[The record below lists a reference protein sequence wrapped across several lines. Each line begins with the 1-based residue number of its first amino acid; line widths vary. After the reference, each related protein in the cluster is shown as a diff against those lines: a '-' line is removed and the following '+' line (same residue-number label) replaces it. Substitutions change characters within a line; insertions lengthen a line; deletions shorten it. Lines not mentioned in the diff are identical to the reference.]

1 MAINTYSIQWLAG
14 LDLKILGAEKKE
26 YRQGSPSTLGIS
38 TNPVDVEPL
47 TASVCIGQMESGA
60 ALLGL
65 GVSSL
70 WVPTLLCPAIGGP
83 EAAISVCNL

>member
-1 MAINTYSIQWLAG
+1 MATNTLFSGWTS
-14 LDLKILGAEKKE
+14 LDLKILGAEKE

-38 TNPVDVEPL
+38 TNPVDVESL
-47 TASVCIGQMESGA
+47 AASVCIGQMESGA

-70 WVPTLLCPAIGGP
+70 WVPTLLCSAIGGL
-83 EAAISVCNL
+83 EAAISVHNLQ